1 MEKRQS
7 LGFSDIRSSG
17 RPWMVIYL
25 WERWYQEVFGIG
37 INNMRKFIIKVV
49 CLVLCL
55 FIALNAV
62 TQLLTMS
69 NTAANIAGIVLL
81 IAAIW
86 IGVEIIIKLIK
97 TEENEE

>member
-1 MEKRQS
+1 
-7 LGFSDIRSSG
+7 
-17 RPWMVIYL
+17 
-25 WERWYQEVFGIG
+25 
-37 INNMRKFIIKVV
+37 MRKFVIKVV
-49 CLVLCL
+49 CLVLCS

-86 IGVEIIIKLIK
+86 IGVEIIIKFIK
-97 TEENEE
+97 TKENEK